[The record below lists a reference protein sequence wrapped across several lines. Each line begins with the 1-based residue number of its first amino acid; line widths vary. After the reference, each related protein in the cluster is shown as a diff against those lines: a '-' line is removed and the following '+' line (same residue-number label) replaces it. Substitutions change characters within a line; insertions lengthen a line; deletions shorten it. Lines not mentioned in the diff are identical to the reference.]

1 MATPRSGRPNNDD
14 ELLTAPQAAQV
25 AGLNRS
31 HFSRLLAAGQGPKC
45 HRIGSGKKPLVV
57 IRRGDLNRWI
67 AGRTP

>member
-1 MATPRSGRPNNDD
+1 MAKPQSGRPTDD
-14 ELLTAPQAAQV
+14 DDLLTAPQAARV

-45 HRIGSGKKPLVV
+45 QRIGSGKKPLVV
-57 IRRGDLNRWI
+57 ILRGDLNRWI